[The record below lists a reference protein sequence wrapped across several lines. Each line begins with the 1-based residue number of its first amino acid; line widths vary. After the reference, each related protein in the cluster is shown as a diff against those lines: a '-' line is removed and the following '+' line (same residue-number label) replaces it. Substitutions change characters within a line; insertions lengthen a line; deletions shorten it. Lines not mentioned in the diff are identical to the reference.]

1 MGLPYRKKDFN
12 EPMAISI
19 DYLTG
24 LTALT
29 VLLEKGVTE
38 AARQGHSLLVSLSRP
53 VSSPV
58 ATLRFFERARQQS
71 LAASFW
77 ERAEDNFSLAGAGA
91 AFTLEADGAGRFESV
106 ENDWL
111 DLVAN
116 ALIERE
122 DAPADLW
129 GIGPALFGG
138 FSFEDEPSES
148 PQWQNFPAALLRLP
162 QVQLAARPD
171 GCYLTFNALADE
183 FTDPAVEA
191 ESLLKLGLFLTE
203 AAHPAATSETIPNA
217 TGEPHDTKPAAE
229 WKKLVGRAS
238 HEIQVGAFEKVVLAR
253 EVGLVAAAPFQVAS
267 ALERLRQNYPA
278 ATIFAIADGPKCFLG
293 ATPERLVR
301 LCEGEVRTIAL
312 AGTFPR
318 GATSEEDARLGR
330 ELMESQKN
338 RHEHA
343 VVVQM
348 LRSALGEVCSR
359 VLVDDEPRLLKLPNV
374 QHLYTPVLGW
384 LAEGTKSSVLR
395 LVRVLHPT
403 PAMGG
408 FPRQSA
414 LQWLRENEGLER
426 GWYAAPVGW
435 VNARGEGEFVVAIRS
450 ALVDGN
456 NARLF
461 AGCGIMGDSDPETE
475 YTESC
480 LKLRPMTNALK

>member
-1 MGLPYRKKDFN
+1 MGRQDRKKAL
-12 EPMAISI
+12 MAIST

-24 LTALT
+24 LITLTAW
-29 VLLEKGVTE
+29 LEKGVTE
-38 AARQGHSLLVSLSRP
+38 AHRQGRGLLVSYSKP
-53 VSSPV
+53 VEPV
-58 ATLRFFERARQQS
+58 ATLHFFEKARQQN

-77 ERAEDNFSLAGAGA
+77 ERAEDKFSLAGAGA
-91 AFTLEADGAGRFESV
+91 AFTLEADDAGRFETV
-106 ENDWL
+106 EKDWQE
-111 DLVAN
+111 LVAN

-138 FSFEDEPSES
+138 FSFDEEPEAT
-148 PQWQNFPAALLRLP
+148 PQWQGFPAVLLRLP
-162 QVQLAARPD
+162 QVQLAARAD
-171 GCYLTFNALADE
+171 GNYLTLNALIDE
-183 FTDPAVEA
+183 FTDPALEA
-191 ESLLKLGLFLTE
+191 EHLLKLGLFLTE
-203 AAHPAATSETIPNA
+203 ESSPAETAGTKENVI
-217 TGEPHDTKPAAE
+217 GELEDIKPAGD
-229 WKKLVGRAS
+229 WKELVERAAR
-238 HEIQVGAFEKVVLAR
+238 EIQCGAFEKVVLAR
-253 EVGLVAAAPFQVAS
+253 EVSLTAAEPFLVS
-267 ALERLRQNYPA
+267 LALERLRKNYPS

-318 GATSEEDARLGR
+318 GRTEEEDARLGR
-330 ELMESQKN
+330 ELMESAKN

-348 LRSALGEVCSR
+348 LRSALSEVCNH

-374 QHLYTPVLGW
+374 QHLYTPVLGR
-384 LAEGTKSSVLR
+384 LADQGPASVLR
-395 LVRVLHPT
+395 LLKALHPT
-403 PAMGG
+403 PALGG

-414 LQWLRENEGLER
+414 LKWLHENEGLER

-435 VNARGEGEFVVAIRS
+435 VDSRGEGEFVVAIRS
-450 ALVDGN
+450 ALVDGA

-461 AGCGIMGDSDPETE
+461 AGCGIMGDSDPEAE

-480 LKLRPMTNALK
+480 LKLRPMINALK